1 MNTLH
6 PVYHAAVACKDYM
19 VGLRRAIHQTPEL
32 SYRER
37 STAQLIKAELDQMGI
52 PWVAVGEYG
61 VVATVEGRHQ
71 NAMVALRA
79 DMDALPI
86 QEENDHLSYCSQVP
100 GVMHACGHDG
110 HVAMLLAAAR
120 LLLQFKDQ
128 LQGTVKLCFQQ
139 AEEQGG
145 GTEALLAHLAPF
157 PVKSAFAI
165 HLWSEIDIGKISTR
179 AGPCMAACDNFEVVL
194 DGVGCHG
201 ATPHRGID
209 PIVAAAALVSNVSS
223 IMSREI
229 NPAHAAALTFG
240 KLQSGHA
247 ANVIPRQALLAG
259 SIRTTHK
266 ADQQHL
272 QEALRRVVESTAAT
286 FRASARLDIRRGGPV
301 LINEARSSAL
311 AARCVA
317 ELFGDGHLI
326 DFPPLMVSEN
336 FGDFLEHYP
345 GLMAL
350 VAHGR
355 MQQPAWLPQMHH
367 FLHPPTI
374 ALSLFMG
381 TVVLTAMQYL
391 GFSVVVKIQA
401 QNFVATT
408 ALIPLVTLMLQI
420 VAVQLGILAPL
431 PLEWRVL
438 PAMLAVA
445 GGVLIV
451 LWSARKRT

>member
-1 MNTLH
+1 MNTTH
-6 PVYHAAVACKDYM
+6 SVYHAAVACKDYM

-37 STAQLIKAELDQMGI
+37 STAQLIKTELDQMGI

-86 QEENDHLSYCSQVP
+86 QEENDHLPYCSHVP

-194 DGVGCHG
+194 EGVGCHG

-209 PIVAAAALVSNVSS
+209 PIVAAAALVGNVSS

-240 KLQSGHA
+240 KFQSGQA
-247 ANVIPRQALLAG
+247 GNVIPRQALLAG

-266 ADQQHL
+266 ADQLHL
-272 QEALRRVVESTAAT
+272 HKALRRVVDSTAAT

-301 LINEARSSAL
+301 LINEAHSSAR

-326 DFPPLMVSEN
+326 DFPALMVSEN
-336 FGDFLEHYP
+336 FGDFLDCYP

-350 VAHGR
+350 VGTRNEAVGAHFPHHHP
-355 MQQPAWLPQMHH
+355 QFNIDEDALPRGAA
-367 FLHPPTI
+367 LHVVY
-374 ALSLFMG
+374 ALQTLAGVES
-381 TVVLTAMQYL
+381 
-391 GFSVVVKIQA
+391 A
-401 QNFVATT
+401 Q
-408 ALIPLVTLMLQI
+408 
-420 VAVQLGILAPL
+420 
-431 PLEWRVL
+431 
-438 PAMLAVA
+438 
-445 GGVLIV
+445 
-451 LWSARKRT
+451 S